1 VEVAG
6 PPPATFVRSALRGGA
21 SQYVVK
27 PFKAELHTR
36 LEAHRR
42 SQGQLEDLPAG
53 PGSDQ
58 EAIDLVFSRAE
69 AGHQAASLPK
79 GLSEQSLELVRQ
91 ALTEHG
97 ELSASECGGRG
108 EQPSRAAG
116 GGRRAELT
124 GMARVNTR
132 RYLEYLERAGQA
144 EMRLRFGAG
153 RPVKLFRLVWLG
165 PDSPPVACWLAA
177 SVSPRGRRRPLDAPA
192 VRPMRA
198 VTVLGARKNASG
210 RQDLD
215 EPSADLS
222 ERFSDCIPHDFATS
236 TTEPTALRRSASRAA
251 VPDRRAPHLTL
262 TCRGRRRAGDL
273 CEARPLHEAP
283 R

>member
-1 VEVAG
+1 
-6 PPPATFVRSALRGGA
+6 
-21 SQYVVK
+21 VVK

-97 ELSASECGGRG
+97 ELSASEG
-108 EQPSRAAG
+108 
-116 GGRRAELT
+116 AELT

-144 EMRLRFGAG
+144 EMRLRYGAG

-177 SVSPRGRRRPLDAPA
+177 SLSPRGRWRPLDAPA

-198 VTVLGARKNASG
+198 VTVLGPGRTPAGGRISTSLPPISLSVSRTAS
-210 RQDLD
+210 
-215 EPSADLS
+215 PT
-222 ERFSDCIPHDFATS
+222 TS
-236 TTEPTALRRSASRAA
+236 LPARRSQPCCDVPRAGQ
-251 VPDRRAPHLTL
+251 RFLTD
-262 TCRGRRRAGDL
+262 GRRI
-273 CEARPLHEAP
+273 
-283 R
+283 